1 VRAEEAA
8 RQNSARLLSLY
19 NIREVFGKVWS
30 RRVMGPFE
38 ISDSEVPGP
47 SCDNAGGREVDMQ
60 DSTRLRALVRI
71 SVLAAIVIT
80 LWMLG
85 LLRQGA
91 PTLY

>member
-1 VRAEEAA
+1 MVRLK
-8 RQNSARLLSLY
+8 SP
-19 NIREVFGKVWS
+19 VG
-30 RRVMGPFE
+30 E
-38 ISDSEVPGP
+38 IPGA
-47 SCDNAGGREVDMQ
+47 SCHNAGSREVDMQ
-60 DSTRLRALVRI
+60 DSTRLRALVRV